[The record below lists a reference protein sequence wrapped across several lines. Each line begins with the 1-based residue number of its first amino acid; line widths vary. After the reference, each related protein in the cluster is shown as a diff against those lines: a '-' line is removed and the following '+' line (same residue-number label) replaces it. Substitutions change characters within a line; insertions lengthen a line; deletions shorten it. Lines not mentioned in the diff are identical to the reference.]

1 MRYTHPVA
9 PYGLRITFTD
19 ALREFHG
26 LAPGYDGT
34 GAVGA
39 CAPGKRVDLVV
50 GVFDRRWQ
58 TLVHE
63 CTHAAVSLLQRVGI
77 DPLSNNAE
85 PLAYLVDHLAS
96 VGATRLKFR

>member
-19 ALREFHG
+19 ALREFHS
-26 LAPGYDGT
+26 LAPGYDGRD
-34 GAVGA
+34 AAGA

-58 TLVHE
+58 TVVHE
-63 CTHAAVSLLQRVGI
+63 CTHAAVMVLQRVGI

-85 PLAYLVDHLAS
+85 PLAYLVDHLTSTA
-96 VGATRLKFR
+96 AAKLKIR